1 MTTAESLSILSTYP
15 ISELVVEKLCIQRG
29 LDSSLDI
36 TQEIL
41 NSMPYELVTADIYRY
56 LAITPSIREQEVTF
70 TVSAEDRKRL
80 MYLADEIYQKYNDP
94 LFSGSV
100 YGYQGESFT

>member
-15 ISELVVEKLCIQRG
+15 ISELVVEKMCIQRA
-29 LDSSLDI
+29 LDGSLDI

-41 NSMPYELVTADIYRY
+41 TSRPYELATADIYRY
-56 LAITPSIREQEVTF
+56 LAITPTIREQEVTF

-80 MYLADEIYQKYNDP
+80 LYLADIIYDKYKDP
-94 LFSGSV
+94 LFSGNV
-100 YGYQGESFT
+100 YGFQGEDFI